1 MDKYQQFLK
10 DFIDAC
16 ESRQFEGGIS
26 SFRKLLDFK
35 ERAEEILKI
44 EENPSIDVTFKCQC
58 GAPSNIMF
66 RILMSMEYKFDT
78 EDSEKYKVED
88 YFVKSMCYS
97 DLVLIQENPKIK
109 KFLDEGKITILSCF

>member
-1 MDKYQQFLK
+1 
-10 DFIDAC
+10 
-16 ESRQFEGGIS
+16 
-26 SFRKLLDFK
+26 
-35 ERAEEILKI
+35 
-44 EENPSIDVTFKCQC
+44 
-58 GAPSNIMF
+58 
-66 RILMSMEYKFDT
+66 MSMEYKFDT